1 MDVTT
6 VAELGG
12 LTRFDNPRRLIKF
25 LGLIPRNIPQG
36 SDAGKVRS
44 PQPAILMRI
53 ARSWKAPG
61 GTAIPTKTAG
71 ISNLDWYNHPK
82 PSRTSAGKP
91 KSDFANATN
100 A

>member
-6 VAELGG
+6 VAELGD

-25 LGLIPRNIPQG
+25 LGLIPWNIPQG

-44 PQPAILMRI
+44 PQPAIFMRI

-61 GTAIPTKTAG
+61 RTAIPPKSAG
-71 ISNLDWYNHPK
+71 ISNVDWYNHPK

-91 KSDFANATN
+91 KSDFANATD